1 MGEPDLTSFES
12 GWMHAWQTGF
22 LAVPGALLLHY
33 KSLGLTEEDV
43 MILLHLM
50 FFRQHEHKDFPSWE
64 ELRTR
69 MSIPQQ
75 QIIASLHRL
84 IKQGYLSID
93 ERIDETSGVR
103 YEAYNWTPLMARLA
117 AAVQLYAAKPSSAAA
132 PSAHPVSSSASE
144 TAAAAGQP
152 ASGSSTAAS
161 GASTAAGPVS
171 SPAGAP
177 FVAGSTDVGPHRPPA
192 PIPAPPEQEATNL
205 YSIFEQEF
213 ARPLSPM
220 EYETITG
227 WIERDRYPEP
237 LIVLALKEAVFAGK
251 VNFRYIDRILLEWQ
265 RNSIRTVEQ
274 AKAYAQRFRGR

>member
-1 MGEPDLTSFES
+1 MRMGETDRTSFES

-22 LAVPGALLLHY
+22 VAVPGALMLYY

-50 FFRQHEHKDFPSWE
+50 YMRQHEHKEFPSWE
-64 ELRTR
+64 ELRSR

-75 QIIASLHRL
+75 QIITSLHRL
-84 IKQGYLSID
+84 IKRGYLSID
-93 ERIDETSGVR
+93 ERVDEKSGIR
-103 YEAYNWTPLMARLA
+103 YEAYNWTPLMNRLA
-117 AAVQLYAAKPSSAAA
+117 AAAQLYAAGLSVAAA
-132 PSAHPVSSSASE
+132 PSAAAAPSPAAAQPAAGSLTASAGSTGMQKRTSAAGSSAAE
-144 TAAAAGQP
+144 
-152 ASGSSTAAS
+152 
-161 GASTAAGPVS
+161 GATAAGSLRPPVS
-171 SPAGAP
+171 T
-177 FVAGSTDVGPHRPPA
+177 AGSPVQ
-192 PIPAPPEQEATNL
+192 PEQETPNL

-227 WIERDRYPEP
+227 WIERDQYPEP

>member
-1 MGEPDLTSFES
+1 MRMGETDRTSFES

-22 LAVPGALLLHY
+22 VAVPGALMLYY

-50 FFRQHEHKDFPSWE
+50 YMRQHEHKEFPSWE
-64 ELRTR
+64 ELRSR

-75 QIIASLHRL
+75 QIITSLHRL
-84 IKQGYLSID
+84 IKRGYLSID
-93 ERIDETSGVR
+93 ERVDETSGIR
-103 YEAYNWTPLMARLA
+103 YEAYNWTPLMNRLA
-117 AAVQLYAAKPSSAAA
+117 AAAQLYAAGPSAAASQPAAGASTASAGSTGTSKRTSAADSSAA
-132 PSAHPVSSSASE
+132 E
-144 TAAAAGQP
+144 R
-152 ASGSSTAAS
+152 
-161 GASTAAGPVS
+161 STAAGPLRPPVS
-171 SPAGAP
+171 T
-177 FVAGSTDVGPHRPPA
+177 AGSSA
-192 PIPAPPEQEATNL
+192 LPEQETTNL

-227 WIERDRYPEP
+227 WIERDQYPEP